1 MAGRGGKG
9 DPIFF
14 LHESTR
20 GVELRLH
27 TENQC
32 HWWPGS
38 GLKVCGVGKSNLV
51 KCVAQRLR
59 LWTCALCF

>member
-1 MAGRGGKG
+1 MFILHKRAKIAIFLGYHDWIGLGLAFG

-27 TENQC
+27 TENQG
-32 HWWPGS
+32 P
-38 GLKVCGVGKSNLV
+38 
-51 KCVAQRLR
+51 R
-59 LWTCALCF
+59 